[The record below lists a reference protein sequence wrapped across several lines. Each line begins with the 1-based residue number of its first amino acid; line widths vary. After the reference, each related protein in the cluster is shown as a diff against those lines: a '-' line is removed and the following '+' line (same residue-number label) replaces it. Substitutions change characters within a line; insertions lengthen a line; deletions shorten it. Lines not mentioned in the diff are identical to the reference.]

1 MNYTLLDVPLLKN
14 LLRFCAVLYLK
25 ITGWKREGQAP
36 TLDKYIIIAAP
47 HTSNWDFPISLAM
60 LLSFKVRAYWMGKD
74 SMFRWPYGLLFRL
87 LGGIPIDRSKS
98 NNAVEQS
105 IKAIKERKK
114 MVLMLSPEGTRK
126 KVAYWKTG
134 FYHIAYG
141 SGVPIALG
149 YLDYARKAGGIGA
162 LVYTTGNM
170 ESDMN
175 AIHLFYS
182 KVTARHPEKSSVA
195 SFCK

>member
-25 ITGWKREGQAP
+25 ITGWKREGQVP
-36 TLDKYIIIAAP
+36 NLDKFLIIAAP

-60 LLSFKVRAYWMGKD
+60 LLAFKVRAYWMGKD

-87 LGGIPIDRSKS
+87 LGGIPIDRSKA

-134 FYHIAYG
+134 FYHIAHG
-141 SGVPIALG
+141 SGVPIVLG
-149 YLDYARKAGGIGA
+149 YLDYARKVGGIGG
-162 LVYTTGNM
+162 LVYASGNI

-175 AIHLFYS
+175 AIQLFYS
-182 KVTARHPEKSSVA
+182 NVTARHPEKSSVA